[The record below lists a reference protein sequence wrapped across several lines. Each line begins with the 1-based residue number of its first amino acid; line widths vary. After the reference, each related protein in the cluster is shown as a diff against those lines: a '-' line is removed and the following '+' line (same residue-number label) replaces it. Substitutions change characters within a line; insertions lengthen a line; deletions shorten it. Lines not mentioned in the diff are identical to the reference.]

1 VRQRLYDY
9 LLERPGGATPD
20 ELLALVFTGPGRD
33 PEFGPRFITA
43 LLGADARF
51 SYAPAER
58 RWRARRYEPL
68 ITTLAATE
76 FVVLDLETTGGAPGG
91 GAIIEIGAV
100 RVRDGRLGETFET
113 LVDPRRPIPPFVVGL
128 TGIDDAMV
136 AGAPGIERVLPLL
149 RAFIGDAVI
158 VAHNAVHDLAHL
170 NAAIRQCGGD
180 ELDVRPLCTLR
191 LTRHFEPTL
200 RRRGL
205 DAVAAA
211 LGLACFGRHRGLG
224 DARITAEIL
233 TVYLERAEARGITRL
248 DELLALQDS
257 ASDGRP
263 FVVHVPRARLRAVPP
278 VPGVYHLLDAEG
290 RVLYVGKARKL
301 RERLQ
306 SYFTNSRG
314 HRRRTLELVRNTHD
328 FAITETGSELAASLL
343 EARRIRELKPP
354 YNRQHRQLPRVGFL
368 KVNVRNAFPRMWVT
382 QRLGADRSV
391 YVGPFPSLGAAE
403 RAHHVLTRLFGLR
416 TCAGSLA
423 PGPDVS
429 PCTEGQ
435 LGHCPAP
442 CAERV
447 DAATY
452 RRSVDACLAFLDGS
466 DDAALDGLRARR
478 EALSERD
485 EFEAAA
491 RAQRDLEVLE
501 DIRRRRRTLGWIV
514 GRQNFVVL
522 LPTQERRV
530 AHFYAVLG
538 GRLAFEQEVAAD
550 GDVPAALRRVG
561 ESFARYQDA
570 PLGRGDVEAS
580 TILAAWLRDRERE
593 GIVLPF
599 DRPEALRE
607 QLDGLVVTLD
617 DLRQRGP
624 LPEIEGLR

>member
-51 SYAPAER
+51 SYAPAEQ

-68 ITTLAATE
+68 ASALASTE
-76 FVVLDLETTGGAPGG
+76 FVVLDLETTGGAPGS
-91 GAIIEIGAV
+91 GAIIDVGAV
-100 RVRDGRLGETFET
+100 RVRDGRLGESFES
-113 LVDPRRPIPPFVVGL
+113 LVNPRRPIPPFVAHL
-128 TGIDDAMV
+128 TGIDDASV
-136 AGAPGIERVLPLL
+136 AAAPGIERALPRL
-149 RAFIGDAVI
+149 RAFIGEAVV

-170 NAAIRQCGGD
+170 NCAAQALGAD
-180 ELDVRPLCTLR
+180 EIDAPTLCTMR
-191 LTRHFEPTL
+191 LTRHFEPGL

-211 LGLACFGRHRGLG
+211 LGIATFGRHRGLG

-233 TVYLERAEARGITRL
+233 TVWLERAAERGITRL
-248 DELLALQDS
+248 DELLALQDT

-278 VPGVYHLLDAEG
+278 VPGVYHLLGADG
-290 RVLYVGKARKL
+290 RVLYVGKARRL
-301 RERLQ
+301 RERLA
-306 SYFTNSRG
+306 SYFTNARG

-328 FAITETGSELAASLL
+328 FAVTETGSELAASLL

-354 YNRQHRQLPRVGFL
+354 YNRQRRQLPRVGFL
-368 KVNVRNAFPRMWVT
+368 KLNVRNAFPRLWVT
-382 QRLGADRSV
+382 QRLGADRAV
-391 YVGPFPSLGAAE
+391 YLGPFPSVTAAE
-403 RAHHVLTRLFGLR
+403 RAHRVLARLFGLR
-416 TCAGSLA
+416 TCPGSLTPA
-423 PGPDVS
+423 SDAS

-435 LGHCPAP
+435 IGHCPAP
-442 CAERV
+442 CAARL
-447 DAATY
+447 DAAAY
-452 RRSVDACLAFLDGS
+452 RRGVDACLALLDGS
-466 DDAALDGLRARR
+466 DDGPLEALHARR
-478 EALSERD
+478 DALAER
-485 EFEAAA
+485 ECFEAAE
-491 RAQRDLEVLE
+491 RVQRDVEVLD

-522 LPTQERRV
+522 LPTEERRV
-530 AHFYAVLG
+530 AHLYAVLG

-550 GDVPAALRRVG
+550 ADVPAALRRVR
-561 ESFARYQDA
+561 ESFARYQGA
-570 PLGRGDVEAS
+570 PLARGDVEAS
-580 TILAAWLRDRERE
+580 TILAAWLRDRGRE

-599 DRPEALRE
+599 DTPDALND
-607 QLDGLVVTLD
+607 QLDGLVVTLG

>member
-1 VRQRLYDY
+1 MRQRLYDY

-51 SYAPAER
+51 SYAPAEQ
-58 RWRARRYEPL
+58 RWRARAFEPL
-68 ITTLAATE
+68 ATALAASE
-76 FVVLDLETTGGAPGG
+76 FVVLDFETTGGAPDTS
-91 GAIIEIGAV
+91 ALIDVGAV
-100 RVRDGRLGETFET
+100 RVRAGRLAESFES
-113 LVDPRRPIPPFVVGL
+113 LVNPRRPIPPFVVGL

-136 AGAPGIERVLPLL
+136 AKAPGIERVFPKL

-158 VAHNAVHDLAHL
+158 VAHNATHDVAMM
-170 NAAIRQCGGD
+170 NAAARETGASEHD
-180 ELDVRPLCTLR
+180 APTLCTMR
-191 LTRHFEPTL
+191 LARHFVPEL

-205 DAVAAA
+205 DSVAAA
-211 LGLACFGRHRGLG
+211 LGIATFGRHRGLG

-233 TVYLERAEARGITRL
+233 TVFLERAAERGITRL
-248 DELLALQDS
+248 DELLSLQDQ

-263 FVVHVPRARLRAVPP
+263 FVVHVPRERLRALPP
-278 VPGVYHLLDAEG
+278 VPGVYHLLDGEG

-301 RERLQ
+301 RERVS

-328 FAITETGSELAASLL
+328 FAVTETGSELAASLL

-354 YNRQHRQLPRVGFL
+354 YNRLGRQLPRVGFL
-368 KVNVRNAFPRMWVT
+368 KINVRNAFPRMWVT

-391 YVGPFPSLGAAE
+391 YVGPFPSLAATE
-403 RAHHVLTRLFGLR
+403 RAHHVLVRLFGLR
-416 TCAGSLA
+416 TCPGSLA
-423 PGPDVS
+423 PSPDVS

-442 CAERV
+442 CAARL
-447 DAATY
+447 DAETY
-452 RRSVDACLAFLDGS
+452 RRSVDACVAFLDGT
-466 DDAALDGLRARR
+466 DERPLEEMKARR
-478 EALSERD
+478 DALAEREA
-485 EFEAAA
+485 FEAAE
-491 RAQRDLEVLE
+491 RVQRDVEVLE
-501 DIRRRRRTLGWIV
+501 DIQRRRRTLGWIV

-538 GRLAFEQEVAAD
+538 GRLAFEQEIAAD
-550 GDVPAALRRVG
+550 GDIPAALRRVA

-570 PLGRGDVEAS
+570 PLGRGDVEAT
-580 TILAAWLRDRERE
+580 TILAAWLRDRGRE

-599 DRPEALRE
+599 DRPDGLQE

-624 LPEIEGLR
+624 LPEIEGLW